1 MPSARWAAP
10 LKETSLRMP
19 CILVIDDDP
28 ELRGVVRE
36 MLEGAG
42 YAVLEA
48 SDGHA
53 GVQVCQTS
61 ALDLVIT
68 DLLMP
73 EHDGYATIRALRT
86 VGPRATIIVISGAG
100 SIGQR
105 DMLAFA
111 ACGPPGRRAGPP
123 QRVLNAGRADGLAAI
138 PLDPLRGS
146 LDDDG
151 HNPSTA

>member
-1 MPSARWAAP
+1 M
-10 LKETSLRMP
+10 T

-28 ELRGVVRE
+28 ELRSVVRE
-36 MLEGAG
+36 MLEGGG

-53 GVQVCQTS
+53 GVQICQTN

-73 EHDGYATIRALRT
+73 EHDGYATIRTLRT
-86 VGPRATIIVISGAG
+86 VCPHAKIIAISGAG
-100 SIGQR
+100 PIGQR

-111 ACGPPGRRAGPP
+111 AFAGADRTLAKPVRRAD
-123 QRVLNAGRADGLAAI
+123 LLAAVQE
-138 PLDPLRGS
+138 LLRA
-146 LDDDG
+146 
-151 HNPSTA
+151 P

>member
-1 MPSARWAAP
+1 
-10 LKETSLRMP
+10 MP

-53 GVQVCQTS
+53 GVPI
-61 ALDLVIT
+61 DH
-68 DLLMP
+68 LL
-73 EHDGYATIRALRT
+73 
-86 VGPRATIIVISGAG
+86 
-100 SIGQR
+100 
-105 DMLAFA
+105 
-111 ACGPPGRRAGPP
+111 C
-123 QRVLNAGRADGLAAI
+123 
-138 PLDPLRGS
+138 S

-151 HNPSTA
+151 YNPSTT

>member
-86 VGPRATIIVISGAG
+86 VCPRAKIIAVSGAG
-100 SIGQR
+100 PIGQR

-111 ACGPPGRRAGPP
+111 ALVGADRTLAKPLRRAD
-123 QRVLNAGRADGLAAI
+123 LLAAVQA
-138 PLDPLRGS
+138 LLS
-146 LDDDG
+146 A
-151 HNPSTA
+151 SSV

>member
-1 MPSARWAAP
+1 MLQVLLEGSSLWTAVRLWHALRGCVPSARWAAP

-53 GVQVCQTS
+53 GVPI
-61 ALDLVIT
+61 DH
-68 DLLMP
+68 LL
-73 EHDGYATIRALRT
+73 
-86 VGPRATIIVISGAG
+86 
-100 SIGQR
+100 
-105 DMLAFA
+105 
-111 ACGPPGRRAGPP
+111 C
-123 QRVLNAGRADGLAAI
+123 
-138 PLDPLRGS
+138 S

-151 HNPSTA
+151 YNPSTT